1 MSVEMRRAMIE
12 RARERVAA
20 HDLCFESDPRFLA
33 IEERW
38 ISGELTIAQ
47 FRSEYLEL
55 MMQRQEDAWL
65 KRAFARSKR

>member
-20 HDLCFESDPRFLA
+20 HGLRFESDPRFLA

-47 FRSEYLEL
+47 FRSEYLDL